1 MKKIRH
7 SGNEIPEE
15 NIPNEL
21 LLLDLDGDIRVGYYD
36 FRDEKFVLEPNVPDV
51 SLTLALEIKWAY
63 MKDVLKLIKL
73 KEDYNV
79 LDFHL
84 LS

>member
-1 MKKIRH
+1 MKKIWH
-7 SGNEIPEE
+7 TENEIPEE

-63 MKDVLKLIKL
+63 MKDVLKLIKS
-73 KEDYNV
+73 KENNNAIRT
-79 LDFHL
+79 LD
-84 LS
+84 

>member
-1 MKKIRH
+1 MKKIWH

-63 MKDVLKLIKL
+63 MKDVLELIKS
-73 KEDYNV
+73 KENNNA
-79 LDFHL
+79 
-84 LS
+84 

>member
-1 MKKIRH
+1 MKKIWH
-7 SGNEIPEE
+7 PENETPKE

-63 MKDVLKLIKL
+63 MKDVLKLIKS
-73 KEDYNV
+73 KENNNAIRT
-79 LDFHL
+79 LD
-84 LS
+84 